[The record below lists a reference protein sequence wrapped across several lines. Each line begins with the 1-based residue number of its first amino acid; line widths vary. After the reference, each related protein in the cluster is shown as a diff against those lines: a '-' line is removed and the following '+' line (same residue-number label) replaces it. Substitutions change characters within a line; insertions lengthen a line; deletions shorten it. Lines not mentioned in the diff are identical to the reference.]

1 MTLLSK
7 KVAGLG
13 FVLLGGLAAA
23 HGGAA
28 GQAWEMLLGLLL
40 VMLGSALLVAKIVR
54 RNDSRDE
61 RSQSPGMRAR

>member
-28 GQAWEMLLGLLL
+28 GQKWEMLVGLLV
-40 VMLGSALLVAKIVR
+40 VMLGVSLLVAKIVR
-54 RNDSRDE
+54 RNVVRDE
-61 RSQSPGMRAR
+61 RSRSADMRTR